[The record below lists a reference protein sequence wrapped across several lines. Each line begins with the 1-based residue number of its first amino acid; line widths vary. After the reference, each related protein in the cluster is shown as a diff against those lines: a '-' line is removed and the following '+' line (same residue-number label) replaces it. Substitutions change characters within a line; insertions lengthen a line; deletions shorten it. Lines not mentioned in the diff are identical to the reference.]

1 MPRLIVIVAGGAVEA
16 VDDVGQ
22 EDCEAVEV
30 VEEAVYAE
38 GRVVAGGPVA
48 VLLLELAHVLT
59 RREPGA
65 ISLHRG
71 VRIPSFSGIG
81 IGIGIIIMINI

>member
-1 MPRLIVIVAGGAVEA
+1 MEA

-38 GRVVAGGPVA
+38 RRGRASA
-48 VLLLELAHVLT
+48 AAALAALLLELTHVLT
-59 RREPGA
+59 RHEPGGGK
-65 ISLHRG
+65 LGRK
-71 VRIPSFSGIG
+71 VGIDSVSQLRFR
-81 IGIGIIIMINI
+81 MKFQA

>member
-1 MPRLIVIVAGGAVEA
+1 MEA

-38 GRVVAGGPVA
+38 GRGRASA
-48 VLLLELAHVLT
+48 AAAALAALLLELAHMLT
-59 RREPGA
+59 RREPG
-65 ISLHRG
+65 G
-71 VRIPSFSGIG
+71 GILG
-81 IGIGIIIMINI
+81 R